1 MLATSTIE
9 RNPITRLKQMA
20 SKLLM
25 NGYPFFMCLVLF
37 GYEANIGPRLEE
49 TPKVLSFSRT
59 LKEDPDQ
66 YDSYR
71 SNSEA

>member
-1 MLATSTIE
+1 MVITSTRK

-25 NGYPFFMCLVLF
+25 NGYPFFMCLIVF
-37 GYEANIGPRLEE
+37 GYEANIGPSLEE
-49 TPKVLSFSRT
+49 TPKVLSFSGT

-66 YDSYR
+66 YYSYR